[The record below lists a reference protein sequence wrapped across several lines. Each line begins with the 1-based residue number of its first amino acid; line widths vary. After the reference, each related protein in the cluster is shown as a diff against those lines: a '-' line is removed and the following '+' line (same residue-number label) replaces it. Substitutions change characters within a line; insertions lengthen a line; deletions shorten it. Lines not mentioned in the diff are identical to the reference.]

1 MKGLALPVSISCLF
15 AIMICF
21 PAVSHGQGIVPTEV
35 VEAEGSASVTGGD
48 LARARSEAV
57 RDALQ
62 KAVERVAGRWLAPQ
76 EGAGNPPVFKTQ
88 IIARAEGFIQ
98 EYRIVS
104 EATAFDVHTVAVRVS
119 VLAESLRKDLLEL
132 GLIKPTQRK
141 LPVTR
146 ISLTIRGIRTYG
158 DYVKCRAMLKDRI
171 PGIREII
178 PREASWSLARFAVAA
193 EGTVQT
199 LTERL
204 RETLAVEIQYQ
215 DDRVL
220 EVHLR

>member
-1 MKGLALPVSISCLF
+1 MKGLALPVSISCFF

-21 PAVSHGQGIVPTEV
+21 PVVSHGEGVAPTEV

-57 RDALQ
+57 RDALR
-62 KAVERVAGRWLAPQ
+62 KAFERVAGRWLAPQ
-76 EGAGNPPVFKTQ
+76 DAAGKPQVLKAQ
-88 IIARAEGFIQ
+88 ITDRAEGFIQ

-104 EATAFDVHTVAVRVS
+104 EMTVFDVHTVTVRVS
-119 VLAESLRKDLLEL
+119 VLADSLQKELLGL
-132 GLIKPTQRK
+132 GLIKPTPLK
-141 LPVTR
+141 LPVTP
-146 ISLTIRGIRTYG
+146 ISLTIRGILTYG

-178 PREASWSLARFAVAA
+178 PREASWSLARFDVTA
-193 EGTVQT
+193 EGTVQA
-199 LTERL
+199 LAKRL

-215 DDRVL
+215 DDRIL
-220 EVHLR
+220 EIHLR